1 MRLVL
6 PLLAGFLL
14 LVSCDLLD
22 ENGKNSKKSTL
33 PDGSVVVASM
43 DGNEPALWLFNPQTL
58 KRTAVIETEERAP
71 RGMAFSS
78 NYERWYLSW
87 GIGSQLDGNARNV
100 RAVLDPASR
109 RIIKRVATPD
119 LSIGGYQLI
128 YEPKNDHVVAYG
140 NGSGDVQFFDAETLE
155 LVHER
160 SIGDPD
166 SFVAAAVVAEE
177 RGKIYFGADTESED
191 QIYVYDTADQEI
203 SSAIPLP
210 GPPPSFSDLALSP
223 DERYLFATTWSSLG
237 GPGRFYMVDL
247 DTGETVFDETPVG
260 KKANLA
266 VSPNGSSVYIDCP
279 AGGLWRQFVP
289 SQKVLRFNVEAREI
303 DVFID
308 GGEAL
313 GLGDYAL
320 IADQITMLP
329 GGKAFVI
336 QNRVPASVSEEEVK
350 GEPSLLKVDAETG
363 DVLATYVLPRDA
375 RGRVRAGVRQL
386 HFGIVAE

>member
-1 MRLVL
+1 MRASRFLLVVLLVL
-6 PLLAGFLL
+6 AG
-14 LVSCDLLD
+14 CDLFND
-22 ENGKNSKKSTL
+22 GEKHSL
-33 PDGSVVVASM
+33 PAEGSVLIASM
-43 DGNEPALWLFNPQTL
+43 DGNEPGLWLFDPQTL
-58 KRTAVIETEERAP
+58 ERTAVVETEKRVP
-71 RGMAFSS
+71 RGVAFSP
-78 NYERWYLSW
+78 NFEHWYLSW
-87 GIGSQLDGNARNV
+87 GIGSQLDGDAHNV
-100 RAVLDPASR
+100 QATIDPVSG
-109 RIIKRVATPD
+109 RITKRVATPD

-128 YEPKNDHVVAYG
+128 YEPQNDHVVAYG

-177 RGKIYFGADTESED
+177 RGKIYFGVGTESED

-247 DTGETVFDETPVG
+247 DTGETIFDETPVG

-266 VSPNGSSVYIDCP
+266 VSPDGRYVYIDCP
-279 AGGLWRQFVP
+279 AGGLWRQFIP
-289 SQKVLRFNVEAREI
+289 TQKVLRFDAEALEM

-308 GGEAL
+308 GAEGMGLKTDAAFIAGQVTMSPKGDAL
-313 GLGDYAL
+313 V
-320 IADQITMLP
+320 MKVP
-329 GGKAFVI
+329 GAVKTPEG
-336 QNRVPASVSEEEVK
+336 EEVD
-350 GEPSLLKVDAETG
+350 LVRVDAKTGQALET
-363 DVLATYVLPRDA
+363 YRLPRDEQ
-375 RGRVRAGVRQL
+375 GRVHASVRQL
-386 HFGIVAE
+386 HFGIAPE